1 MGKKKGEI
9 LIREAPE
16 KFKLEDTTIWSFPE
30 RGSWA
35 THSGKYRGNWSP
47 YIPRNLILRYSKKN
61 DWILDQFL
69 GSGTTLIEAKLLGRN
84 AIGVDINS
92 EAIKLSNTNLNFTCQ
107 ESSKI
112 FTKQGNAT
120 ELSFIKDESINFIC
134 THPPYADIIRY
145 SKKIPGDISHLKY
158 EEFLKALEQVARE
171 AYRVLK
177 KQGICAFMIGD
188 IRRAGYVLPLGMN
201 SMQKF
206 VDAGFRLKEIIIK
219 EQHNCRSA
227 DYWEGKER
235 NFLMLAHEYIF
246 IRKKQKITNYKHIKN
261 KNECLRKS
269 MRSLKLMLTLL
280 KLHDRITT

>member
-1 MGKKKGEI
+1 MSKKKGEI

-30 RGSWA
+30 RGSWV

-120 ELSFIKDESINFIC
+120 ELSFIKDESINLIC

-158 EEFLKALEQVARE
+158 EEFLMALEQVARE

-206 VDAGFRLKEIIIK
+206 VDAGFKLKEIVIK

-227 DYWEGKER
+227 DYWDGKER

-246 IRKKQKITNYKHIKN
+246 ILKKTDDYK
-261 KNECLRKS
+261 S
-269 MRSLKLMLTLL
+269 
-280 KLHDRITT
+280 